1 MDSFSGSFPLGFIP
15 FYLDMSSEEI
25 SEENPNLAVGSQSE
39 ESTPRTQ
46 DKVAPQQ
53 GIHHQD
59 AIESEAQL
67 KPGSEEAGQTRVG
80 PTPSPSTDESVSAYI
95 ERTLQTLGCQGT
107 GLGITFLPPVTSAV
121 PEIERPPESEKT
133 SQSDPI
139 ARTVIEL
146 PKENAE
152 NKTDGQV
159 DLVSEAGFSSARPD
173 YFQTDTSDVE

>member
-1 MDSFSGSFPLGFIP
+1 
-15 FYLDMSSEEI
+15 MSSEEI

-53 GIHHQD
+53 GIQHQD

-95 ERTLQTLGCQGT
+95 ERTL
-107 GLGITFLPPVTSAV
+107 
-121 PEIERPPESEKT
+121 
-133 SQSDPI
+133 
-139 ARTVIEL
+139 
-146 PKENAE
+146 
-152 NKTDGQV
+152 
-159 DLVSEAGFSSARPD
+159 
-173 YFQTDTSDVE
+173 